1 MKKIIKSL
9 PLNIL
14 LLIFVFSAKA
24 QNYNTKS
31 TLPGEKLKTGIQSD
45 HKTQA
50 KKTGVENMIIVY
62 KTHFDIGY
70 SETVQ
75 QVIHDYRT
83 SMCDKV
89 LEAIDENSNQ
99 PRTNN
104 LSGRFPV
111 GR

>member
-1 MKKIIKSL
+1 MRKITRSL
-9 PLNIL
+9 QLFTL
-14 LLIFVFSAKA
+14 LLMSVFSAKA

-31 TLPGEKLKTGIQSD
+31 TLPGEKLKTGIRSD
-45 HKTQA
+45 HKTPA
-50 KKTGVENMIIVY
+50 KKTGVENVIIVY

-89 LEAIDENSNQ
+89 LEAIDENSNHIK
-99 PRTNN
+99 
-104 LSGRFPV
+104 
-111 GR
+111 